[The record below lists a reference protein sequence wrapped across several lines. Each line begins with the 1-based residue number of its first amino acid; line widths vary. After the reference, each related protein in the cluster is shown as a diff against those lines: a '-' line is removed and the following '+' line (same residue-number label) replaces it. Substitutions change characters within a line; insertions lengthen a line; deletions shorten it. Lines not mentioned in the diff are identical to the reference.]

1 MKEKAM
7 SIRSLH
13 AASFVALAV
22 LLMGGAA
29 IAQAATTTAA
39 SAAAP
44 TSAAKLVVQPVEPF
58 IVGPLAVSDITSST
72 ATLKISTTVDL
83 ACVVV
88 FGAANSCGRLALDSD
103 MGASAHR
110 EHRVLMRG
118 LEPDTVYRY
127 RLQGSAPDGTLYAS
141 NTMTFRT
148 AALSGRPDALG
159 VNVATVARGARV
171 TRVSS
176 EFSSAF
182 GAVNA
187 IDGNASTEWSTAGD
201 GNDALITVTLPKPV
215 TVSGFGLWTR
225 TMGSSAQ
232 IRRFEVLNE
241 NGDRFGPFDVADA
254 KSVHRFA
261 ATGSGRSFTFRVL
274 DSSGGN
280 TGAVEVEV
288 LTKLK

>member
-1 MKEKAM
+1 M
-7 SIRSLH
+7 SITPLR
-13 AASFVALAV
+13 AASLMALAV
-22 LLMGGAA
+22 LLMGSAG
-29 IAQAATTTAA
+29 IAQAATTAA
-39 SAAAP
+39 SAVAP
-44 TSAAKLVVQPVEPF
+44 TRAAALVAQPVEPF
-58 IVGPLAVSDITSST
+58 IVGPLAVSDVTSSS

-88 FGAANSCGRLALDSD
+88 FGTANSFGRLALDSD

-110 EHRVLMRG
+110 DHRVLMRG

-127 RLQGSAPDGTLYAS
+127 RLQGSGPDGTLYAS

-148 AALSGRPDALG
+148 AMLSGQPDALG
-159 VNVATVARGARV
+159 VNVATAAQGARV
-171 TRVSS
+171 TRASS

-182 GAVNA
+182 GAANA

-201 GNDALITVTLPKPV
+201 GNAALITVTLPKPV

-261 ATGSGRSFTFRVL
+261 ATGSGRTFTFRVL